1 MKKITK
7 LMGVI
12 LALLFFVNCK
22 NTINQQQAEITGN
35 WEAQNTNI
43 TFRTKVRWMKY
54 HFTKSKTNL
63 TLQINT
69 NQTISG
75 SIGNV
80 TFKDAKIDKNKT
92 SASVGGIA
100 YIVKCGI
107 IGAIN
112 IDDSTSNKEIELWL
126 KPITK
131 TGILI
136 AEIRLI
142 DGWDTFPMGEAQFI
156 SKKQLNKFSNKTL
169 YW

>member
-7 LMGVI
+7 LIGII
-12 LALLFFVNCK
+12 LTLLFYVNCK
-22 NTINQQQAEITGN
+22 NTINQQHVEITGN

-69 NQTISG
+69 NRTANG
-75 SIGNV
+75 SIGNII
-80 TFKDAKIDKNKT
+80 FKDAKIEKNKV
-92 SASVGGIA
+92 SPSVSGIA

-107 IGAIN
+107 IGPIN
-112 IDDSTSNKEIELWL
+112 KDDSVTKKEIELWL

-156 SKKQLNKFSNKTL
+156 IKNN
-169 YW
+169 